1 MEAYEKESVDAVIIS
16 KRGAVRI
23 IIMLHRVINVLFN
36 LRWGTKS
43 EKLNIE
49 GHTFDTPEKSLSLCR
64 G

>member
-16 KRGAVRI
+16 KRGAVRV

-43 EKLNIE
+43 EKV
-49 GHTFDTPEKSLSLCR
+49 KY
-64 G
+64 